1 MGIFEA
7 EVRGCTGEEDIL
19 TSRVFGIL
27 EILDRTK
34 FLLPILKQ
42 CEINLEQDSKP
53 ENLSF
58 SYWEKM
64 GKRTP
69 DVILKDKSTL
79 IFIECK
85 LGSPLDIHQLTEEYE
100 DGMKARKDFWLIA
113 VTRDWV
119 EPLQIQKAKEILMKR
134 KNGVKEPHI
143 HWVNWQK
150 IYAIL
155 HSNTKSGDQAEK
167 KLISDL
173 LSLLE
178 VKGLSTFV
186 QFPKEQLSSVVE
198 LWPTIP
204 RFLEGCSAL
213 FGTLSSRLY
222 EKNIIFEDLIQHG
235 WITSKLENYNYWMPR
250 WIATRAWDRKW
261 KEGEALSEQWPLG
274 VGLRQCLITLLYLNP
289 FELIV
294 GYRLGFAGMPNL
306 YQLFVKEA
314 GSCNLAEKLCSFD
327 NYSVT
332 YCDWDLRMQDIKDS
346 QDKEAFKLETPTNT
360 ENIIIGR
367 AFNPEEMGS
376 PKLLDEVEE
385 CLVNMRD
392 IVNENG
398 LYFTKQSIDSFTP
411 HEVTETAED
420 YGGQPLDRGEM
431 EEKEI

>member
-64 GKRTP
+64 TKRTP

-113 VTRDWV
+113 VTSDWT
-119 EPLQIQKAKEILMKR
+119 EPSQIQQAKESLTK
-134 KNGVKEPHI
+134 KSGKEPQLQWI
-143 HWVNWQK
+143 NWQK

-155 HSNTKSGDQAEK
+155 RSNAKNGSQTEK

-173 LSLLE
+173 LSLLK

-222 EKNIIFEDLIQHG
+222 EKNIIFEDLIRHG
-235 WITSKLENYNYWMPR
+235 WIASKLEDYNYWMPR

-261 KEGEALSEQWPLG
+261 KEGEALLEQWGPLG

-332 YCDWDLRMQDIKDS
+332 YCDWDLRMQDRKDS
-346 QDKEAFKLETPTNT
+346 QDKEAFKLETPTNA
-360 ENIIIGR
+360 ENIIIGHT
-367 AFNPEEMGS
+367 FNHDEMAS

-392 IVNENG
+392 IVNENK
-398 LYFTKQSIDSFTP
+398 LYFSKKTIDNFIP
-411 HEVTETAED
+411 QETAETSEAKEE
-420 YGGQPLDRGEM
+420 QPSD
-431 EEKEI
+431 

>member
-27 EILDRTK
+27 EILDRTQ

-42 CEINLEQDSKP
+42 CGISLEQDSKP
-53 ENLSF
+53 ENISF

-100 DGMKARKDFWLIA
+100 DGMKDRKDFWLIA

-155 HSNTKSGDQAEK
+155 HSTTKSGDQTEEK
-167 KLISDL
+167 LTGDL

-186 QFPKEQLSSVVE
+186 QFPEKQLSSIVE
-198 LWPTIP
+198 LWPQTP
-204 RFLEGCSAL
+204 KLLENCSAL
-213 FGTLSSRLY
+213 FGALSSRLRD
-222 EKNIIFEDLIQHG
+222 KNIVAEDSIRHG
-235 WITSKLENYNYWMPR
+235 WISEALQNFARWMPR
-250 WIATRAWDRKW
+250 WIAMRAWDKGW
-261 KEGEALSEQWPLG
+261 KEREY
-274 VGLRQCLITLLYLNP
+274 RQCLIILLQLNP
-289 FELIV
+289 LELTA
-294 GYRLGFAGMPNL
+294 GYRLSFDSNMNNVKL
-306 YQLFVKEA
+306 YELFTRA
-314 GSCNLAEKLCSFD
+314 AQNCALAEKLQARG
-327 NYSVT
+327 NYSLT
-332 YCDWDLRMQDIKDS
+332 HYDGSDFWPIDRIEKNSLG
-346 QDKEAFKLETPTNT
+346 KETFSSEVLGKAWEV
-360 ENIIIGR
+360 IIGR
-367 AFNPEEMGS
+367 AFNPEEMAS

-398 LYFTKQSIDSFTP
+398 LYFTKQTIDSFTP
-411 HEVTETAED
+411 REVTETAED
-420 YGGQPLDRGEM
+420 DGGQPLDRREM